1 MDTGRI
7 ERIFEGFK
15 KKKLLTGK
23 GALSMGGNIMPY
35 VLGLFAVLVAWT
47 TLSKNEVQPPLLYV
61 LPVLAFPVVML
72 FSPTKKFYKDR
83 MELSYLW
90 GLFITTSRKA
100 LG

>member
-35 VLGLFAVLVAWT
+35 IMGLFAVLVAWT
-47 TLSKNEVQPPLLYV
+47 FLSKREVQPPLLYV

-72 FSPTKKFYKDR
+72 FFPTKKFYKDIKEEDFLNDPR
-83 MELSYLW
+83 ER
-90 GLFITTSRKA
+90 G
-100 LG
+100 